1 MIVVTGF
8 VLQFSGFVPNQEQT
22 MTVQVVMV
30 SLYGLLPLVCYVT
43 GALIFSRFTLNEEEH
58 ARIRA
63 ALRES

>member
-1 MIVVTGF
+1 
-8 VLQFSGFVPNQEQT
+8 